1 MLLESDK
8 MTIIKYA
15 QKYNVSSVYLFGS
28 SLNPDIKSNDIDI
41 GVEGLKPEFFFIFV
55 GELLFA
61 LSKLVD
67 VVDLSEDT
75 RFHKIVKKEGVKI
88 YG

>member
-8 MTIIKYA
+8 MTIINYA

-55 GELLFA
+55 GELLFS

-75 RFHKIVKKEGVKI
+75 RFHKVVKKEGVKI